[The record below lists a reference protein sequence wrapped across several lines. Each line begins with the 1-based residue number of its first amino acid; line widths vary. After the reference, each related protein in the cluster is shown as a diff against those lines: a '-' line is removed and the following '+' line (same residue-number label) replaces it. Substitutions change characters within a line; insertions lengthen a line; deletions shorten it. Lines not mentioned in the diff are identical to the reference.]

1 MAETQKGK
9 TTAVV
14 SYITPV
20 GFIIALFMNMDDKHK
35 LASFHIR
42 QALGTHIIF
51 YLLGTL
57 ASMFTNFYVP
67 TAFYL
72 VYVIMVIY
80 GLVSAVQGEFRL
92 IPFIGIYFQK
102 WFKSIK

>member
-1 MAETQKGK
+1 MAEKEKGK
-9 TTAVV
+9 TTAITA
-14 SYITPV
+14 YITPI

-42 QALGTHIIF
+42 QALGTHILF
-51 YLLGTL
+51 YLLGAL

-72 VYVIMVIY
+72 VYVVLVIY
-80 GLVSAVQGEFRL
+80 GLIAAFQSEFRL
-92 IPFIGIYFQK
+92 VPFIGIYFQK